1 MAQELYNAEAMS
13 AEYDAV
19 YSATAYSSFLGRN
32 SQFGN
37 YSTIRAD
44 FNRSDYEY
52 YRSAERIPS
61 RPEDSIKICDLAY
74 RNVFILRSVIDMM
87 ADFTVQ
93 GIRITHRTK
102 SKQNFLDAWA
112 KKVEFYEV
120 SERIANT
127 LYRLA
132 NCPVKITY
140 GKIPTKI
147 EKEWNSAEAGDAV
160 FKQERLT
167 KRRIPLRYNILHP
180 KQIDIVGGDLS
191 TFIGKPVYGLKI
203 DHNIRQE
210 ILKIKN
216 GGKSYLTD
224 FLDIIP
230 DEFVQKVIGGHSIVP
245 LDPEKIEMLFYKK
258 DDWSAWAWPIA
269 HSMLEQLYL
278 LEKYHLADS
287 KALDGA
293 ISQIRLWKLGDLD
306 KNILPTPAGIAKLR
320 NILANIGSGDVMDI
334 VWGPELTFQESSSSA
349 YNFLKSE
356 KYDQVM
362 REIFIAL
369 GLPSTLAG
377 GSSKSQGFS
386 NNAISMKTLI
396 ERLEYGRRILKSFW
410 EKELKK
416 VQKAFGWKY
425 APTVEFDY
433 KVLSDDASERKFL
446 IDLWDRNVIST
457 EKINQLCRQD
467 PRLEEMRVSR
477 EYKKIEK
484 GKLPPKASPYHN
496 AGQAEKDK
504 AEILLNGGVK
514 QKGEES
520 PGRPLNTKDTT
531 QRKQRVPKVRTSLS
545 FVDLFN
551 WAEEA
556 QAQIN
561 DILVPKVLKYYNK
574 PSIRN
579 LDKEEMA
586 AFEDLKF
593 NVLSNISPYS
603 KIDKSSINKSIKD
616 VDVDIAS
623 YKIALMNLYK
633 EKHEK
638 SPTLTEIRQMQA
650 SAYAIKY
657 EEDTP

>member
-1 MAQELYNAEAMS
+1 MANKLYDAEAMS
-13 AEYDAV
+13 AEYDSIH
-19 YSATAYSSFLGRN
+19 SATAYSSFLGRGH
-32 SQFGN
+32 QFGN

-52 YRSAERIPS
+52 YRQAERIPS

-112 KKVEFYEV
+112 KKVDFYDV

-140 GKIPTKI
+140 GKIPAKI
-147 EKEWNSAEAGDAV
+147 EKDWNAAEAGDAV
-160 FKQERLT
+160 FKQEKTVR
-167 KRRIPLRYNILHP
+167 RRIPLRYNILHP
-180 KQIDIVGGDLS
+180 KQIDIIGGDLS

-203 DHNIRQE
+203 DHSIRQE

-230 DEFVQKVIGGHSIVP
+230 DDFMQKVIAGHSTVP

-258 DDWSAWAWPIA
+258 DDWCAWAWPIA
-269 HSMLEQLYL
+269 HSILEQIYL

-293 ISQIRLWKLGDLD
+293 ISQIRLWRLGDLE
-306 KNILPTPAGIAKLR
+306 KNILPTPAGIAKLK
-320 NILANIGSGDVMDI
+320 NILANIGSGDVMDV
-334 VWGPELTFQESSSSA
+334 VWGPELDFKESSSSA

-377 GSSKSQGFS
+377 GSASQGQGFS
-386 NNAISMKTLI
+386 NNAISMKTLV

-416 VQKAFGWKY
+416 IQKAFGWKY
-425 APTVEFDY
+425 APIIEFDY

-484 GKLPPKASPYHN
+484 GKIPPKASPYHN

-520 PGRPLNTKDTT
+520 PGRPLNTKDTVK
-531 QRKQRVPKVRTSLS
+531 RKQRVPKVRTSLS
-545 FVDLFN
+545 FIDLFN
-551 WAEEA
+551 WASDA
-556 QAQIN
+556 QDKIN
-561 DILVPKVLKYYNK
+561 DILVPNVLKHYNK

-586 AFEDLKF
+586 AFEELKF
-593 NVLSNISPYS
+593 NVLCNISPYID
-603 KIDKSSINKSIKD
+603 IDKDVVASCIKD
-616 VDVDIAS
+616 IDSDLAS
-623 YKIALMNLYK
+623 YKLALIERYK
-633 EKHEK
+633 ETHEK
-638 SPTLTEIRQMQA
+638 SPTLTEIRQIQS

-657 EEDTP
+657 EQD